1 MPSDF
6 DPCTCAECRRRPWRE
21 LAKSRAI
28 AALLVIPFIFATGC
42 ATTYRPALSA
52 PGAFTFTLT
61 PEQCATLRTERR
73 AYHATQETA
82 LYVSSAGALVTTAF
96 LAVPS
101 LREERVV
108 QGLGAGTGLLAGG
121 VGAFT
126 NAQVSSLD
134 EELALGGCQR

>member
-1 MPSDF
+1 MRQKPNAAAKAAAIHGLMSVPSLK
-6 DPCTCAECRRRPWRE
+6 W
-21 LAKSRAI
+21 
-28 AALLVIPFIFATGC
+28 LLLMGLLTGC

-82 LYVSSAGALVTTAF
+82 LYVASAGALVATAF

-101 LREERVV
+101 LREEQVV